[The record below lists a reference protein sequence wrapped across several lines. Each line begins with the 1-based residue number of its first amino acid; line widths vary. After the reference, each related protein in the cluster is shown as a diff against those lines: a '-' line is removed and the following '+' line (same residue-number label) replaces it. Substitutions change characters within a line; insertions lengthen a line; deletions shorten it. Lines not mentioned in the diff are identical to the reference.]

1 MTSAIAL
8 ARAELRILA
17 RDRVAAFNVVVVP
30 LVAAIYLVANPPTQ
44 DIPGPL
50 AASAAAVLLAVFT
63 SAALVLKSV
72 MTLVQRREQHLLERW
87 RISGAAPAAILAGT
101 FLPGVLLL
109 AAGLAVL
116 FPALAIA
123 LDDPP
128 ALPAWLLL
136 AAVLATALGSTAAIV
151 AAAYA
156 RTTDGAAVVALPIFA
171 ALFFGGV
178 WATFVPLEGI
188 TWQMRATGG
197 GALTELV
204 RIGWE
209 GPTDGAGIVAAATA
223 AGPSLLVLLALT
235 VVLAITATRTF
246 RWNPRD

>member
-1 MTSAIAL
+1 MTSALAL

-30 LVAAIYLVANPPTQ
+30 LVGAVYLVANPPTQ

-63 SAALVLKSV
+63 SAAVVLRSV
-72 MTLVQRREQHLLERW
+72 MALVQRREQQLLERW

-101 FLPGVLLL
+101 LLPGVLLL
-109 AAGLAVL
+109 AAGLAVM
-116 FPALAIA
+116 FPALAIT
-123 LDDPP
+123 LDHPP
-128 ALPAWLLL
+128 VQPAWLLL
-136 AAVLATALGSTAAIV
+136 AAVLATILGSTAAIV

-171 ALFFGGV
+171 ALFGGGI
-178 WATFVPLEGI
+178 WATLVPLGEV
-188 TWQMRATGG
+188 TWRMRATGG

-204 RIGWE
+204 RVGWE
-209 GPTDGAGIVAAATA
+209 GPPDGTSIVTAATA
-223 AGPSLLVLLALT
+223 AGPSLLVVLALT
-235 VVLAITATRTF
+235 GVLAGAATRTF